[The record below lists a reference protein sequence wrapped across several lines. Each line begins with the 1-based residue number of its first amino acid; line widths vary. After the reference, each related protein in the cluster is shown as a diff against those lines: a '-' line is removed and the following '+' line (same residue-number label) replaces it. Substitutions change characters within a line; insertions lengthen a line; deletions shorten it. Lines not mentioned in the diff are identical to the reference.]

1 MLFDPIRDS
10 VKNITEI
17 GLAQGQS
24 LQASRKYVG
33 AERGSAAW
41 HSQSAPLVAQV
52 WHDYFENAQ
61 IWGVDIHM
69 GVIKHARK
77 LFRDQPRVHVLH
89 ASSKN
94 PENVAGLGLT
104 PATMDIVRRASL
116 HWTDPRH
123 SARGLLPACDS
134 FSVRRLLRCVLQ
146 GPLHASPR
154 FRHRRSQVVD
164 DGDHFPP
171 VMEKTLHLWWPYVR
185 PGGFY
190 CIEDVRPRGPRC
202 R

>member
-77 LFRDQPRVHVLH
+77 LFRDQPRVPPTAEV
-89 ASSKN
+89 KN
-94 PENVAGLGLT
+94 PECRWPRPHAGDDGY
-104 PATMDIVRRASL
+104 RAPRQL
-116 HWTDPRH
+116 AWTEPRH
-123 SARGLLPACDS
+123 SAAACSSSDS
-134 FSVRRLLRCVLQ
+134 FSVRRLLRAAESSTTPVP
-146 GPLHASPR
+146 PLLAG
-154 FRHRRSQVVD
+154 RH
-164 DGDHFPP
+164 DGDHF
-171 VMEKTLHLWWPYVR
+171 LR
-185 PGGFY
+185 
-190 CIEDVRPRGPRC
+190 
-202 R
+202 